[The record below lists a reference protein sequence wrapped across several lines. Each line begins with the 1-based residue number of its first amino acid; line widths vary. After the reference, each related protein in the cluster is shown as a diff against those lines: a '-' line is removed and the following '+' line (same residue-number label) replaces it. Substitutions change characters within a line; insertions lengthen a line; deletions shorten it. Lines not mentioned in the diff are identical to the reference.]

1 MALSS
6 QTVLL
11 CNKMNSFQ
19 TLPVLPPPTSSPIS
33 SLHQDLLQM
42 FSLFLSLKC
51 LWDKTGGLWETS
63 HLYSQHHV
71 FIFYSVIS
79 MLRADSVLHRGQVWS
94 MEKRK
99 EEGRDTRREYQT
111 APSNEVY
118 HFIKNTGFY
127 TLHSFSH
134 PWFIGIVLML
144 LFSREVMSDPLPP
157 HGLQNARFLCPS
169 LSPRVCSDLCL
180 LSE

>member
-19 TLPVLPPPTSSPIS
+19 TLPILPPPTSSPIS

-51 LWDKTGGLWETS
+51 LWDKTGGLWETN

-71 FIFYSVIS
+71 FIFYSFIS

-99 EEGRDTRREYQT
+99 EEGRQT
-111 APSNEVY
+111 APSNEVH

-127 TLHSFSH
+127 ILHSFSH
-134 PWFIGIVLML
+134 PWSIGIVLML
-144 LFSREVMSDPLPP
+144 LFS
-157 HGLQNARFLCPS
+157 C
-169 LSPRVCSDLCL
+169 
-180 LSE
+180 

>member
-19 TLPVLPPPTSSPIS
+19 TLPILPPPTSSPIS

-71 FIFYSVIS
+71 FIFYSFIS

-99 EEGRDTRREYQT
+99 EEGTDIGLWSEADVRTKKKKEFGLKFKTYIEKYLEYWHNLAT
-111 APSNEVY
+111 Y
-118 HFIKNTGFY
+118 
-127 TLHSFSH
+127 
-134 PWFIGIVLML
+134 
-144 LFSREVMSDPLPP
+144 
-157 HGLQNARFLCPS
+157 
-169 LSPRVCSDLCL
+169 DLT
-180 LSE
+180 